1 MNNKEYVKNAIVTE
15 SNNFEAIGARV
26 SQPENIRL
34 MHAAIGLATEAG
46 EIQDQ
51 LKKAIFYGKTLDKVN
66 LAEELGDLFWYMA
79 VMADTLGVSF
89 DDIQEKNIAKLKARY
104 GAKFSEVAA
113 LNRDLDTERKIL
125 EQK

>member
-1 MNNKEYVKNAIVTE
+1 
-15 SNNFEAIGARV
+15 
-26 SQPENIRL
+26 
-34 MHAAIGLATEAG
+34 
-46 EIQDQ
+46 
-51 LKKAIFYGKTLDKVN
+51 
-66 LAEELGDLFWYMA
+66 MA